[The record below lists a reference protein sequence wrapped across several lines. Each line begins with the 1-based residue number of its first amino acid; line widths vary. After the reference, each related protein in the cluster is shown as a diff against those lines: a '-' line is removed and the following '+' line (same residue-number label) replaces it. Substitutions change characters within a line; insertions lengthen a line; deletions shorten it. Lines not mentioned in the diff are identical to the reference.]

1 MPVKEKDIIKAIKEL
16 NLSGKAICVHSSLK
30 SFGEVDGGAKTIIN
44 AFLKEKCTLLVP
56 SFSYICEVMPPE
68 NRIKR
73 NGIDYNK
80 ALWIDPKGRDM
91 VYTPESKEISRD
103 MGAIPAEIIRMKDRV
118 RGRHPIRS
126 FAAIGPYAQELVKDQ
141 KPMDVYA
148 PLRELALFN
157 GFILLMGVGL
167 NRMTAIH
174 LAEQTAG
181 RKMFVRWANGPDK
194 KPMMVEIGACSE
206 GFEKLAPVLSVI
218 EKRITVGES
227 LWRVFQMQ
235 AFLKR
240 AAAAIQIKPEITHCD
255 KADCMRCNDMIAGGP
270 VI

>member
-1 MPVKEKDIIKAIKEL
+1 M
-16 NLSGKAICVHSSLK
+16 
-30 SFGEVDGGAKTIIN
+30 
-44 AFLKEKCTLLVP
+44 LVP
-56 SFSYICEVMPPE
+56 AFSDIFQVIPPE
-68 NRIKR
+68 NERIKR

-80 ALWIDPKGRDM
+80 MWWIDPKRKD
-91 VYTPESKEISRD
+91 VAYTPESKEINKD

-118 RGRHPIRS
+118 RGKHPLDS
-126 FAAIGPYAQELVKDQ
+126 FAAIGPYAQEIIKDQ

-181 RKMFVRWANGPDK
+181 RKMFIRWANGPDK
-194 KPMMVEIGACSE
+194 KIIQAEIGGCSE
-206 GFEKLAPVLSVI
+206 GFEKLTGVLSVI
-218 EKRITVGES
+218 EKKVKVGGS
-227 LWRVFQMQ
+227 LWRVFSMT

-240 AAAAIQIKPEITHCD
+240 AAAAIQLKPEITHCD
-255 KADCMRCNDMIAGGP
+255 KADCVRCNDMISGGP